1 MKTTEL
7 GASSLPTVVLLHGAF
22 FPDCFAKQAPLA
34 EQFHMVIPHIMG
46 FGKAADE
53 TFETEAALTQIKELI
68 FRLNPPVYLV
78 GFSLGAQLGFRLL
91 ADAPMLFRRAVLVS
105 PWLLKKDQI
114 PEKVMRGNLK
124 MLAQLKQPF
133 VCGLIGRANGM
144 AKQARVE
151 LVHSMQL
158 VSEQTVRNCV
168 DNGIC
173 FESAPRYAECRVPT
187 LALAGKREA
196 AVIQDSVRCMEE
208 RNPLCTFQLWE
219 RARHNIPQMFAN
231 RFNQTLRGFFGEE

>member
-1 MKTTEL
+1 
-7 GASSLPTVVLLHGAF
+7 
-22 FPDCFAKQAPLA
+22 
-34 EQFHMVIPHIMG
+34 MVIPHIMG

-68 FRLNPPVYLV
+68 CRLNPPVYLV